1 MALGGGA
8 EVDEEQEIDDG
19 SDEGGAQDQVASD
32 DDGGRWR
39 PFGQVGLVRWFRR
52 GGPRM
57 RPGAFLRE
65 RGLEELCGRPT
76 LLTRPATDPGA
87 GRHLAQA
94 VGVQRAGLAVAA
106 DDDIAARMP
115 RAEACCT
122 LAPCLTSSRGR
133 PFSRPPSVSSQ

>member
-1 MALGGGA
+1 MAQGGGA

-19 SDEGGAQDQVASD
+19 TDEGGAQDQVASD

-39 PFGQVGLVRWFRR
+39 PFGQVGLVRKFRR

-65 RGLEELCGRPT
+65 RGLEELCGRPK
-76 LLTRPATDPGA
+76 LLTRPVTDPGA
-87 GRHLAQA
+87 GRDLAQA

-106 DDDIAARMP
+106 DDGVAARMP
-115 RAEACCT
+115 RAAVQARV
-122 LAPCLTSSRGR
+122 LG
-133 PFSRPPSVSSQ
+133 